1 MSKWNNIKIDNFLH
15 ERVGIYKPNNL
26 KVKNL
31 KRLQKIDFAG
41 NIHFIDK
48 KSKTNMIIIKQGDLV
63 ISGINV
69 SKGALAVYEG
79 KEDITATIHYSSY
92 TYNKSKIS
100 IDFLKF
106 FLKSPKFIQ
115 LLKNQIK
122 GGIKTEIKPKHI
134 LPLEV
139 KLPDKSEQEKIVN
152 FFNNIE
158 KSSVDLNNE
167 IINQQS
173 LIKLLRQTILQE
185 AVEGKIT
192 ADWRRKHPGLI
203 SGENSAKNVLK
214 KIKIEKEQLI
224 KEKKIK
230 KQKPL
235 PPISEEEELF
245 KIPNTWVYS
254 RLGDLGFINPRNYI
268 NNNLI
273 ISFVPMKSIS
283 EKYGVSPDYEEKIWN
298 EVKSGYTHFANKDI
312 AIAKITPCFENS
324 KCCIFRNLR
333 NGYGAG
339 TTELHVLRPIRN
351 IVNSEYVYLFLK
363 APRFLKKGKSLMK
376 GTAGQKR
383 VPLNYFSESLIP
395 LPPIP
400 EQQVIV
406 NRVSNFMNI
415 VDELEKQINT
425 REEQTARLVQSV
437 LREAFA
443 QK

>member
-79 KEDITATIHYSSY
+79 KEDVTATIHYSAY
-92 TYNKSKIS
+92 TYNKNKIS

-115 LLKNQIK
+115 LLKNQVK

-134 LPLEV
+134 LPLEI

-167 IINQQS
+167 IINQQF
-173 LIKLLRQTILQE
+173 LIKHLYQTILQE
-185 AVEGKIT
+185 AIEGKLT
-192 ADWRRKHPGLI
+192 ADWRKKHPELI
-203 SGENSAKNVLK
+203 SGENSAENLLK

-224 KEKKIK
+224 KEKKIEKRKPLPLISEEEKPFKLPEGWVWCRLGELSSNIHYGFTASAKNNIKEPKLLRITDIQNNKVNWSNVPGCTIKDSDINKYLLSKGDILIARTGGTIGKTFQINNLPYRSVFASYLIRVILK
-230 KQKPL
+230 KILAEKYIKYFMESQLYWKQLINMSWGAGQPNVNATNLRKMNFPL
-235 PPISEEEELF
+235 PPISEQH
-245 KIPNTWVYS
+245 
-254 RLGDLGFINPRNYI
+254 
-268 NNNLI
+268 I
-273 ISFVPMKSIS
+273 IV
-283 EKYGVSPDYEEKIWN
+283 
-298 EVKSGYTHFANKDI
+298 
-312 AIAKITPCFENS
+312 
-324 KCCIFRNLR
+324 
-333 NGYGAG
+333 
-339 TTELHVLRPIRN
+339 
-351 IVNSEYVYLFLK
+351 
-363 APRFLKKGKSLMK
+363 
-376 GTAGQKR
+376 KR
-383 VPLNYFSESLIP
+383 VDDL
-395 LPPIP
+395 
-400 EQQVIV
+400 
-406 NRVSNFMNI
+406 MNI
-415 VDELEKQINT
+415 IRELEKQVIE
-425 REEQTARLVQSV
+425 RKEKTAQLVHSV
-437 LREAFA
+437 LRDAFE

>member
-1 MSKWNNIKIDNFLH
+1 MKKINEIFSFEKGSLQSTKSIPGNYNFITASEEWKTHTSFTH
-15 ERVGIYKPNNL
+15 ECEALVFASSASGSLGRTHYINGKFIASDLCYILTPKKKE
-26 KVKNL
+26 KV
-31 KRLQKIDFAG
+31 
-41 NIHFIDK
+41 
-48 KSKTNMIIIKQGDLV
+48 DLV
-63 ISGINV
+63 FYWFVFSF
-69 SKGALAVYEG
+69 L
-79 KEDITATIHYSSY
+79 KEDIVKKTSTGTSKLAINSKNFGNYELPYFDYKYQEKNKEKLLTIDKLKNKLN
-92 TYNKSKIS
+92 YNLEKEIN
-100 IDFLKF
+100 FLK
-106 FLKSPKFIQ
+106 Q
-115 LLKNQIK
+115 
-122 GGIKTEIKPKHI
+122 
-134 LPLEV
+134 
-139 KLPDKSEQEKIVN
+139 
-152 FFNNIE
+152 
-158 KSSVDLNNE
+158 
-167 IINQQS
+167 
-173 LIKLLRQTILQE
+173 LRQAILQE
-185 AVEGKIT
+185 AVEGKPT
-192 ADWRRKHPGLI
+192 ADWRKKHPELI
-203 SGENSAKNVLK
+203 SGENSTENLLK
-214 KIKIEKEQLI
+214 KIKKEKEQLI

-230 KQKPL
+230 KEKPL
-235 PPISEEEELF
+235 SPISEEEKPF
-245 KIPNTWVYS
+245 KIPDTWVYS

-363 APRFLKKGKSLMK
+363 TPRFLKKGESLMK

-406 NRVSNFMNI
+406 NRISNFMNI

-425 REEQTARLVQSV
+425 REEQTAQLVHSV
-437 LREAFA
+437 LRETFE